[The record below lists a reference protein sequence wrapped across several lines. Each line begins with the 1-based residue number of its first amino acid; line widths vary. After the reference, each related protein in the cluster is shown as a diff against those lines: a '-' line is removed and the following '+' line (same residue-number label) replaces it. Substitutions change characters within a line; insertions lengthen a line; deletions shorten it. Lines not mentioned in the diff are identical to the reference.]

1 MSSRVVNSLMLVVA
15 VATSRAALAQIA
27 PNIQKPISTARAA
40 AAAANERTKATDNA
54 ATQGAKKAPAAQGPT
69 SRQIPVVE
77 RTTVTKTRVIVP
89 VPAMRDTSITPI
101 ASVIYREVYS
111 YSPEGRRDPFVSLM
125 ATGELRPLL
134 ADLALVSVIY
144 DVSAPR
150 RSVALLTDG
159 SSGLSYRTTV
169 GGTLGRMK
177 VTRIGP
183 QDITFNIEEYGLSRQ
198 QTLVIDHT
206 PKKDASTTRRP

>member
-1 MSSRVVNSLMLVVA
+1 MSSRTAHSLMLLVT
-15 VATSRAALAQIA
+15 VATARTAQSQIA
-27 PNIQKPISTARAA
+27 PNIQKPMAAARAA
-40 AAAANERTKATDNA
+40 AAVANERTKATDDA
-54 ATQGAKKAPAAQGPT
+54 ATQGVKKAPPAQVPT
-69 SRQIPVVE
+69 TKQIPLVE
-77 RTTVTKTRVIVP
+77 RTTVTKTRVILP
-89 VPAMRDTSITPI
+89 VPAKRDTSVS
-101 ASVIYREVYS
+101 SVIYREVFAYS
-111 YSPEGRRDPFVSLM
+111 AEGRRDPFVSLM

-134 ADLALVSVIY
+134 ADLALISVIY